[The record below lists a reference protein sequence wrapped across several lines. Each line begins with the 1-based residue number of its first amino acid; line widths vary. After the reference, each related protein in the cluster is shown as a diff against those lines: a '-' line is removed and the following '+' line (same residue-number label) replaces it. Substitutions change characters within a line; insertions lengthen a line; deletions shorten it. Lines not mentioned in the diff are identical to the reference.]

1 MDSQSV
7 RVHITHG
14 DCTTTNPSITVS
26 LSRRQQIE
34 KNKAVKK
41 YIPVYRVARLDS
53 FQEGVRS
60 AGLSHATK
68 RDWNRF
74 QLQTYGK
81 GPHVDRKDGER
92 PHFFS
97 FFLSTE
103 RMTTLLS
110 IQVERMT
117 SL

>member
-1 MDSQSV
+1 MYTS
-7 RVHITHG
+7 HTA
-14 DCTTTNPSITVS
+14 TVLLLTQAS
-26 LSRRQQIE
+26 LSVCHDGN
-34 KNKAVKK
+34 KLKKKAVKK

-92 PHFFS
+92 PHYFFS
-97 FFLSTE
+97 FFLSTQ